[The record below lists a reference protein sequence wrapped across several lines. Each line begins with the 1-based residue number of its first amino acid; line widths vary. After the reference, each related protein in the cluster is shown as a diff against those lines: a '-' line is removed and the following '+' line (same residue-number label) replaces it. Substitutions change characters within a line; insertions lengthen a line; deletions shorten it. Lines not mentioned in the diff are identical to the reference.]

1 MNHDKLKPGMKKPPI
16 KLLLN
21 PVHLCSLGFG
31 TGYSPKA
38 PGTMGTMVGVLIY
51 LLIRDIELIYYLVL
65 TMGFLVAGILMCR
78 YTSDALKVEDHPAI
92 VWDEIVGYLITMC
105 YAPVGWWWALVGFV
119 LFRFFDILKPWPV
132 NLADIRVKGG
142 IGIMLDDVIAGIYS
156 LAIMQII
163 AYNLYR

>member
-1 MNHDKLKPGMKKPPI
+1 MKKPPV

-21 PVHLCSLGFG
+21 PVHFCSLGFG

-38 PGTMGTMVGVLIY
+38 PGTMGTLAGLLVY
-51 LLIRDIELIYYLVL
+51 LLVQDLDLVYYLVMTL
-65 TMGFLVAGILMCR
+65 GFLVTGIFMCR
-78 YTSDALKVEDHPAI
+78 YTTDALKVDDHPAI

-105 YAPVGWWWALVGFV
+105 YAPAGWWWPLLGFV
-119 LFRFFDILKPWPV
+119 LFRIFDILKPWPI
-132 NLADIRVKGG
+132 NLADKQLKGG

-163 AYNLYR
+163 SYILYR